1 MRILSRNLAFLSR
14 WWTRLRRWITA
25 PATWWWSYFLGG
37 FVRYMRT
44 VQSYRHSS
52 KNLTWSI
59 FSEILPVR
67 FKLTNSNNR
76 NGTFTKNPSCF
87 WNHTH
92 TNVLSIQLI
101 LTPGFS
107 YLQTVTRNKLV
118 GIEKISLRSL
128 NETIWWMTN
137 SWWPGSFFFT
147 TRDLLLMILST
158 GWSFSGSIFLIWSTL
173 CRGFWLT
180 TSDTFLLSCRII
192 AAPMEMYEA

>member
-76 NGTFTKNPSCF
+76 NGIFTKNPSCF

-92 TNVLSIQLI
+92 TNGEVGSGHTPENYIEPSIGPLKTSLPLLCIKWQAEERHNQQKNRHWLHSRFSI
-101 LTPGFS
+101 LACATS
-107 YLQTVTRNKLV
+107 YWL
-118 GIEKISLRSL
+118 LR
-128 NETIWWMTN
+128 
-137 SWWPGSFFFT
+137 
-147 TRDLLLMILST
+147 
-158 GWSFSGSIFLIWSTL
+158 
-173 CRGFWLT
+173 
-180 TSDTFLLSCRII
+180 
-192 AAPMEMYEA
+192 

>member
-1 MRILSRNLAFLSR
+1 MHPLETMMNSAWL
-14 WWTRLRRWITA
+14 
-25 PATWWWSYFLGG
+25 WSYFLGG
-37 FVRYMRT
+37 FVRYMRRA
-44 VQSYRHSS
+44 QSYRHSS

-107 YLQTVTRNKLV
+107 YLQTVTQETNHLLV
-118 GIEKISLRSL
+118 LKRSVSEVWMKRSGEWQIHVHLAVFFLRHGTSF
-128 NETIWWMTN
+128 WWFYLLDD
-137 SWWPGSFFFT
+137 PFLAQSFLFDPLFVEAF
-147 TRDLLLMILST
+147 DL
-158 GWSFSGSIFLIWSTL
+158 
-173 CRGFWLT
+173 
-180 TSDTFLLSCRII
+180 
-192 AAPMEMYEA
+192 

>member
-1 MRILSRNLAFLSR
+1 MNVSSVTQVQSIPRQTEIQPSLCEFYHAICFFLSR
-14 WWTRLRRWITA
+14 WWTA

-37 FVRYMRT
+37 FVRYMRR

-107 YLQTVTRNKLV
+107 YLQTVTQETNLLV
-118 GIEKISLRSL
+118 LKRSVSEVWMKWSGEWQIHVHLAVFFLRHGTSF
-128 NETIWWMTN
+128 WWFYLLDD
-137 SWWPGSFFFT
+137 PFLAQSFLFDPLFVEAF
-147 TRDLLLMILST
+147 DL
-158 GWSFSGSIFLIWSTL
+158 
-173 CRGFWLT
+173 
-180 TSDTFLLSCRII
+180 
-192 AAPMEMYEA
+192 